1 MCELVFGYFQNLF
14 RYTYMYI
21 LDLVLLEFYGTA
33 KHFFHYKHGDGS
45 KHLRNVLIAN
55 KLYFCLQTSDLLYI
69 DIRYIKTFKHYMPQ
83 TREYL
88 HIILLQLVVEHP
100 ELLSVC

>member
-1 MCELVFGYFQNLF
+1 MCELVSGYFQNVF
-14 RYTYMYI
+14 IYTYI

-33 KHFFHYKHGDGS
+33 KHFYHYKHGDGS
-45 KHLRNVLIAN
+45 THLRNVLIAN
-55 KLYFCLQTSDLLYI
+55 KLYFCIRTSDFLDPVI
-69 DIRYIKTFKHYMPQ
+69 DIRYIKTFNHDMPQ
-83 TREYL
+83 TREYQ